1 VDQGPVDSGSTR
13 WWAGIVTV
21 GIGVAGLVGVFAI
34 ATWAWSGTDRLAAIG
49 AIASPIVAVV
59 TAYFGIQASQSA
71 SQQAG
76 KAQATAGLAQM
87 DALATRAKSEIAKA
101 AGSAPVTDVAS
112 AEQVADDA
120 WKRVT
125 G

>member
-1 VDQGPVDSGSTR
+1 
-13 WWAGIVTV
+13 VTV
-21 GIGVAGLVGVFAI
+21 LIGVAGLVGVFAI

-59 TAYFGIQASQSA
+59 TAYFGIQASQAA

-87 DALATRAKSEIAKA
+87 DALATKAKVEIAKA
-101 AGSAPVTDVAS
+101 AGTAPVSDIAS
-112 AEQVADDA
+112 AQQVAEEA
-120 WKRVT
+120 WNRVT
-125 G
+125 GS